1 MKTAVLLILTI
12 ILFGSCDKEKDEIL
26 YEHCGDYTFEGYNEQ
41 ADLSSENISI
51 TISTEVKLEWIH
63 EIKLNGDHV
72 DTRGIDLKIPNLVID
87 RPKFKIERK
96 SISEFHIEMP
106 ENETGSEIVLTIGLW
121 DGICRG
127 GITITQSN

>member
-26 YEHCGDYTFEGYNEQ
+26 YEQCGDYTFEGDNEQ